1 MRIKSY
7 YKFVALLLMG
17 VLLSC
22 SSSKT
27 MLQDESRNQG
37 KEYIQT
43 GVHST
48 FSQDSNSLANNHWRT
63 IFTDENLDILID
75 SALSKNQEL
84 NITLQEIEIT
94 KNEVRARKGEYLPS
108 GGVGLGA
115 GLEKSGEYTRN
126 GAVEHQLDIQENKA
140 FPDPLGD
147 FVIGAQFSWEIDIWK
162 KLRNSKNAAAARYL
176 GSIEGRSFMVT
187 HLVSEIAN
195 SYYELLAL
203 DKQLTIIQEFIDIQT
218 DVLEVVKQQKEA
230 ARVSQLAVNRF
241 EAQLL
246 NTQNR
251 QYSIKQQITETENK
265 INFLV
270 GRFPQHV
277 ERNAEA
283 MNKIL
288 IDSIMTGNPIQLI
301 ENRPDIRKA
310 EQELIAAKLDVKA
323 ARANFYPTL
332 GLHANV
338 GVQAFNPSV
347 LFNPSSLIYSLVGDL
362 FAPLINRNAI
372 KANYNTKKAKKT
384 QALIDY
390 QKTILTA
397 FIEVNN
403 QLASVQNYSASY
415 QTKSNEVDILNQSV
429 VISKDLF
436 ISARAD
442 YMEVLLTQR
451 ETLEAKMELVETQL
465 KEKQSKIGIYEALG
479 GGWR

>member
-1 MRIKSY
+1 MSI
-7 YKFVALLLMG
+7 G
-17 VLLSC
+17 
-22 SSSKT
+22 T
-27 MLQDESRNQG
+27 
-37 KEYIQT
+37 
-43 GVHST
+43 
-48 FSQDSNSLANNHWRT
+48 
-63 IFTDENLDILID
+63 LID
-75 SALSKNQEL
+75 
-84 NITLQEIEIT
+84 
-94 KNEVRARKGEYLPS
+94 
-108 GGVGLGA
+108 
-115 GLEKSGEYTRN
+115 
-126 GAVEHQLDIQENKA
+126 H
-140 FPDPLGD
+140 
-147 FVIGAQFSWEIDIWK
+147 W
-162 KLRNSKNAAAARYL
+162 
-176 GSIEGRSFMVT
+176 
-187 HLVSEIAN
+187 
-195 SYYELLAL
+195 
-203 DKQLTIIQEFIDIQT
+203 
-218 DVLEVVKQQKEA
+218 
-230 ARVSQLAVNRF
+230 LAVNRF

-251 QYSIKQQITETENK
+251 QYSIKQQITETENI

-347 LFNPSSLIYSLVGDL
+347 LFNPSSFIYSLVGDL